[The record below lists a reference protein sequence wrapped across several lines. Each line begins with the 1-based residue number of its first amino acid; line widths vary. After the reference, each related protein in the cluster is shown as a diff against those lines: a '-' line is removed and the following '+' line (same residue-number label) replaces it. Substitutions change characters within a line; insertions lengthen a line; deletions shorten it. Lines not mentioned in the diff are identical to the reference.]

1 MKKKFLIVFIPS
13 LLFYFFVQ
21 SQINGRNSLDVSSI
35 YENTAKY
42 LSARNYMGALEN
54 LNNGAG
60 RNLYYSDSLVY
71 LKIKI
76 LENLYPASAGYTAD
90 LDSTLKV
97 FARNVG
103 YSFPELKKEEVKQI
117 NVTILNFK
125 EKDKNFYQSVLNEK
139 NNENINDLKNF
150 NDRILEYVRAT
161 SNSYYKKQL
170 MDISSNIT
178 LHRNNIIRDSTYHA
192 ILHKIG
198 KKRTLTIS
206 YSVPSGIIK
215 NAFTGLKG
223 YSDVTNFF
231 NGNTA
236 IGMGAKYTI
245 GASLGNV
252 LINLYTGPRFK
263 VAIDWSIF
271 DGEYTSFEWSR
282 DTLLRSKSSAGNK
295 MTELKSIKAGTRIG
309 PLVSVVF
316 SKIFAVGVYYSFRPG
331 IQFLMEN
338 SYFDSKPDGS
348 SNVQQYSINPE
359 ILNYNMSGEMGLK
372 FYLFGKLYIN
382 PFMHSG
388 NYNWENTITNSSG
401 SGSDIKLQTNY
412 HFTFYGVRIG
422 I

>member
-1 MKKKFLIVFIPS
+1 MKKKFLIVFIPA
-13 LLFYFFVQ
+13 LFFYFFVQ

-35 YENTAKY
+35 YENSAKY
-42 LSARNYMGALEN
+42 LYARNYTGALGN
-54 LNNGAG
+54 LNKEAG

-76 LENLYPASAGYTAD
+76 LENLYSSSASYTAD
-90 LDSTLKV
+90 LDSALKV

-139 NNENINDLKNF
+139 NNENSNDLKNF

-161 SNSYYKKQL
+161 PNSYYKKQL

-178 LHRNNIIRDSTYHA
+178 LHLSNIIRDSTYHA

-215 NAFTGLKG
+215 NAFTEVQG
-223 YSDVTNFF
+223 YNDVINFF

-236 IGMGAKYTI
+236 VGMGAKYTI

-252 LINLYTGPRFK
+252 LINIYTGSRFK

-271 DGEYTSFEWSR
+271 DGEYTSFDWSQ
-282 DTLLRSKSSAGNK
+282 DTLLRSKSSTGNK

-309 PLVSVVF
+309 PLVSVVL

-338 SYFDSKPDGS
+338 PYFESKPDGS
-348 SNVQQYSINPE
+348 SNVQQYSIKPE

-382 PFMHSG
+382 PFIHSG
-388 NYNWENTITNSSG
+388 NYNWKNTITNSSG
-401 SGSDIKLQTNY
+401 SGNDTKLQTNY
-412 HFTFYGVRIG
+412 HFTFYGVRVG